1 MMHHQV
7 SLYTNHTVRV
17 HPSAFLM
24 SPCLVPLLTGRGL
37 LAGLDSVLD
46 FVLCCMEGVE
56 GVLRTSG
63 RRGKVWGKRH
73 QRTSRVTPVKSHNS
87 LYRRTRY
94 RHSTPFPPI
103 KQKYPLLPITP
114 SPNSTINYPASPI
127 PSNRASRT
135 PPPPPPLLQKK
146 ETSPPAPQPQ
156 PKPNP
161 NPTLENTPSPA
172 RTTLEPRH
180 HTQSS
185 HHSPHH
191 KANHPDATSASGV
204 VRVLVRLLYAG
215 EGGEGG
221 EGRGLAPGEGV
232 HM

>member
-1 MMHHQV
+1 MHDASSGISV
-7 SLYTNHTVRV
+7 YKPYRKSTSLRIPH
-17 HPSAFLM
+17 
-24 SPCLVPLLTGRGL
+24 VPLLTGRGL

-135 PPPPPPLLQKK
+135 PPHHHHHYCKK
-146 ETSPPAPQPQ
+146 RRQAPQPPAPAQAQ
-156 PKPNP
+156 
-161 NPTLENTPSPA
+161 SQSHA
-172 RTTLEPRH
+172 R
-180 HTQSS
+180 
-185 HHSPHH
+185 
-191 KANHPDATSASGV
+191 KHP
-204 VRVLVRLLYAG
+204 
-215 EGGEGG
+215 
-221 EGRGLAPGEGV
+221 
-232 HM
+232 